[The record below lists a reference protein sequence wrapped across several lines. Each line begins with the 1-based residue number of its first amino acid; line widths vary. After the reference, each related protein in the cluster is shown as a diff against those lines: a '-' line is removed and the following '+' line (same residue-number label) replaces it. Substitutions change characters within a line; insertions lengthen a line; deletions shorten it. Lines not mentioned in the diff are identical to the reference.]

1 MNIEL
6 LDEKRVLIDL
16 CVEDMQLLS
25 LEYKTLSMQ
34 SANNRKIINNLVR
47 IAKIKTGFC
56 IEENATVFVEAMPY
70 NGGCFILI
78 TLNSNKKKRYRVVR
92 KRYRK
97 MFLFDDCEAML
108 SAVEKIYPSYNR
120 CSESTLAVKGN
131 IYYLLISSKNKLNNQ
146 QEVILSEF
154 STARLK
160 SSIEIAHILEHSR
173 GIAEGNAIEK
183 IGNALC
189 NNKMQGALPKG

>member
-25 LEYKTLSMQ
+25 LEYKSLSMQ
-34 SANNRKIINNLVR
+34 SVNNRKIINNLVR

-56 IEENATVFVEAMPY
+56 IEESATVFVEAMPY

-78 TLNSNKKKRYRVVR
+78 TLNSDKGKKYRVVR
-92 KRYRK
+92 KRYKK
-97 MFLFDDCEAML
+97 MFLFDNCEAML
-108 SAVEKIYPSYNR
+108 SAIEKIYPSYAK
-120 CSESTLAVKGN
+120 CCESTLAVKDN
-131 IYYLLISSKNKLNNQ
+131 IYYLLISSKNKLNNH

-154 STARLK
+154 SKARIK
-160 SSIEIAHILEHSR
+160 SSIHIAHILEHSKA
-173 GIAEGNAIEK
+173 IAENNAIEK
-183 IGNALC
+183 IGSVLC
-189 NNKMQGALPKG
+189 KNNLQSTPPKY